1 MSNELRDKGI
11 EMANEAV
18 NADKAEKHEEA
29 KELYLKAI
37 EYLMTAIKYEKNP
50 VTIKTIREKVLEYTT
65 RAEAIAAGLNASK
78 NPKPKKAGGAPD
90 EEEKDDD
97 DDDDVEP
104 EPLTEEQL
112 KAAEAEMEQELEKL
126 VGMAS
131 VKDDM
136 RKLCKQ
142 LALDIKRRQEGKGA
156 VDAIRH
162 MMFTGN
168 PGVGKTTVSRLV
180 ARLYKQL
187 GVSSKETVVEVQK
200 GDLVAG
206 YVNQT
211 SIKTAKKIKEARGG
225 ILFVDEAYQLT
236 QALQKGQADFSGE
249 AIDEMMKV
257 MNDAGRKATTFVFA
271 GYKKEMDEFVQ
282 YNAGLESRIKY
293 RFHFDDYTVPELVTI
308 IGIKM
313 KKDGYMMDREAE
325 AAIESIIEK
334 NTTKE
339 MRSRYN
345 GRLTD
350 NLLQWARDEMNSRLD
365 ANSHGDE
372 LVTYTKADFEAAI
385 KKFSTNRPREKLDPS
400 LLGGQE
406 VFDQL
411 KLWDLHEYAPVFIK
425 HGYKQKMDLILLKAE
440 ADIKALGVVNE
451 PDLRRAM
458 QMVERCKAQH
468 REISR
473 EMDKMYIDDEMPTIE
488 AWLQANDLEEHAPT
502 FREQKV
508 DFVILGDLTYDDLKE
523 MGFVDIGSRRKID
536 RAIKAWKEK
545 REYLKADAI
554 KAKMSAL
561 NEAATAHPPT
571 ADAARYLMGMPPPP
585 TA

>member
-1 MSNELRDKGI
+1 
-11 EMANEAV
+11 
-18 NADKAEKHEEA
+18 
-29 KELYLKAI
+29 
-37 EYLMTAIKYEKNP
+37 
-50 VTIKTIREKVLEYTT
+50 
-65 RAEAIAAGLNASK
+65 
-78 NPKPKKAGGAPD
+78 
-90 EEEKDDD
+90 
-97 DDDDVEP
+97 
-104 EPLTEEQL
+104 
-112 KAAEAEMEQELEKL
+112 
-126 VGMAS
+126 
-131 VKDDM
+131 
-136 RKLCKQ
+136 
-142 LALDIKRRQEGKGA
+142 
-156 VDAIRH
+156 
-162 MMFTGN
+162 
-168 PGVGKTTVSRLV
+168 
-180 ARLYKQL
+180 
-187 GVSSKETVVEVQK
+187 
-200 GDLVAG
+200 
-206 YVNQT
+206 
-211 SIKTAKKIKEARGG
+211 
-225 ILFVDEAYQLT
+225 
-236 QALQKGQADFSGE
+236 
-249 AIDEMMKV
+249 
-257 MNDAGRKATTFVFA
+257 MNDAGRKATTCVFA
-271 GYKKEMDEFVQ
+271 GSKKEMDEFVQ
-282 YNAGLESRIKY
+282 NNAGLESRIKY